1 MPSQELLDRYAEL
14 AVRIGANVG
23 AGQDVFVNCYVEH
36 APLARTIA
44 RAAYAAGARY
54 VDVGYS
60 DLWLRRELIA
70 GAPEEVLDW
79 SAPWLVR
86 RAKELGDRRG
96 AIISITG
103 EPEPDL
109 LRDLDQDR
117 VGKARAVE
125 LQTEYLRVVTE
136 RLANWVVIGCATE
149 GWARAVFG
157 EPDVERLWDEIAK
170 AVRLDE
176 PDPVAAWNEHLGR
189 LEKRARALNEALFEA
204 VRFRGPGGTD
214 LTVGLLPG
222 SRWQHAGGETSF
234 GRRFVANMPTEE
246 VFTCPD
252 ARRADGLVRSTR
264 PLAVAGTIVRDLELR
279 FENGRVT
286 AAHASTGEEVIRHQL
301 DMDEGARSLG
311 ELALVDGTSR
321 VGRSNVTFLDTLFDE
336 NATCHI
342 AYGMAIVEAVEG
354 AAELDNEAQRAA
366 GINHSAV
373 HTDFMIGGPDV
384 EVVGVDKMGNEVP
397 LIRADEWQLE

>member
-14 AVRIGANVG
+14 AVRVGANVG
-23 AGQDVFVNCYVEH
+23 VGQDVFVNCYVEH
-36 APLARTIA
+36 APLARAVA
-44 RAAYAAGARY
+44 RSAYAVGARF
-54 VDVGYS
+54 VDVNYS
-60 DLWLRRELIA
+60 DLWLRRELVA
-70 GAPEEVLDW
+70 GAPEDVLAW
-79 SAPWLVR
+79 SPPWLID
-86 RAKELGDRRG
+86 RAKELGGRHG

-109 LRDLDQDR
+109 LRDLDQER

-125 LQTEYLRVVTE
+125 LQSEYLRVVTE
-136 RLANWVVIGCATE
+136 GLANWVVIGCATE
-149 GWARAVFG
+149 GWARAVFAD
-157 EPDVERLWDEIAK
+157 PDVERLWDEIAK

-176 PDPVAAWNEHLGR
+176 PDPVAAWEEHLAR
-189 LEKRARALNEALFEA
+189 LEKRARALNEARLDA
-204 VRFRGPGGTD
+204 VRFRGPGTA

-222 SRWQHAGGETSF
+222 STWQHAGGETSF
-234 GRRFVANMPTEE
+234 GRRFLANMPTEE

-252 ARRADGLVRSTR
+252 ARRTEGSVRSTR

-279 FENGRVT
+279 FEAGRAVEV
-286 AAHASTGEEVIRHQL
+286 HASAGEEVIRHQL
-301 DMDEGARSLG
+301 DVDDGARSLG
-311 ELALVDGTSR
+311 EVALVDGTSR

-354 AAELDNEAQRAA
+354 AAEMDNEAQRAA

-384 EVVGVDKMGNEVP
+384 EVDGIDKMGNALP
-397 LIRADEWQLE
+397 LIRSDEWQLA